1 MKPRFGLIRA
11 KEFVMKD
18 MYTFDGSEKAAR
30 YTYDLVSESYAAVL
44 KRLNLD
50 YLKGNLDSMR
60 SFVFIWTFSFII
72 SFGSSFYFITVWL
85 FYIVTQ

>member
-30 YTYDLVSESYAAVL
+30 YTYDRVNEQYAKL
-44 KRLNLD
+44 LTDMRLN
-50 YLKGNLDSMR
+50 YVKGTTN
-60 SFVFIWTFSFII
+60 
-72 SFGSSFYFITVWL
+72 
-85 FYIVTQ
+85 